1 MHVHILGI
9 CGTFMGSLALLAKA
23 MGYRVTGSDQ
33 NIYPPMSEQLDRLE
47 IEVFEGYSSS
57 QLSPKPDLVMVGNA
71 MSRGNECVEYILEM
85 KIPFIS
91 GPQWIN
97 ENLLRHKIVFAV
109 SGTHGKTSTASMLVH
124 ILIEAGYN
132 PGFLIGGI
140 PKNIG
145 VSARFADSEYFVIE
159 ADEYDTA
166 FFDKRS
172 KFIHYNPSVVMI
184 NNLEFDHADIFDSL
198 RDIKK
203 QFHHLLRI
211 LPNNGHVIINNSDDN
226 VKDVIDE
233 GCWSNKVFYGASD
246 DLTWQYILKNSD
258 GSEFNLL
265 DRRDSKNVKE
275 IEVTWSCLG
284 EHNVQNAVAASSA
297 ASLIGIEL
305 ETISRALAGFQ
316 GVKRRMEILASHED
330 YVIYD
335 DFAHH
340 PTEILKTLSSL
351 REKIGNDQIIAL
363 IEPRS
368 RTMQSGLHDK
378 EMAKALS
385 PADSVIWY
393 EGQDVKRS
401 MSAELKKAKAEVY
414 FAANISEIIQITRQI
429 KTAKS
434 NIVIMSN
441 GDFSG
446 LRELI
451 KKELD

>member
-57 QLSPKPDLVMVGNA
+57 QLSPKPDLVIVGNA
-71 MSRGNECVEYILEM
+71 MSRGNECVEHILEM
-85 KIPFIS
+85 QIPFIS

-97 ENLLRHKIVFAV
+97 ENLLRDKFVFAV

-172 KFIHYNPSVVMI
+172 KFIHYNPSVVII

-258 GSEFNLL
+258 GSEFNIL

-284 EHNVQNAVAASSA
+284 EHNVQNAVSASSA

-305 ETISRALAGFQ
+305 ETISLALARFQ
-316 GVKRRMEILASHED
+316 GVKRRMEILAS
-330 YVIYD
+330 
-335 DFAHH
+335 F
-340 PTEILKTLSSL
+340 KTLSSL
-351 REKIGNDQIIAL
+351 REKIGNDQIIAV

-429 KTAKS
+429 KTTKS